1 MDNTLKL
8 ILVMCLAT
16 SSAQP
21 QNNEENPFLDIASS
35 FLENLGNG
43 NGGNGNQDLFS
54 AIGNL
59 MAAGASGGKNS
70 GGGNADMLVNIGKAI
85 FAGNGQGG
93 GSGFNPMLIGTIL
106 QQFMPSDNNEEGRQ
120 SGGSNSEDMMGTILN
135 VASMFM
141 SQNQQEGGTRKSRS
155 VDDSESGGNNVLMDL
170 LPLAVQ
176 AINSFSQPEEVKK
189 TEKSHED
196 HAGIL
201 PPFVEKLHQF
211 WDQFSNSDLSNAIFQ
226 QIGLDKLFV
235 GFVGRDQRV
244 DYDKLF
250 QSFQNQNFRR
260 KWIKKAIVYVADW
273 AKYLSNAE
281 VYRK

>member
-1 MDNTLKL
+1 
-8 ILVMCLAT
+8 MCLVT
-16 SSAQP
+16 SSPAQ
-21 QNNEENPFLDIASS
+21 QADNEESPFLDLASS
-35 FLENLGNG
+35 FLENLSSNG
-43 NGGNGNQDLFS
+43 NNGNQDLFS
-54 AIGNL
+54 TIGNL
-59 MAAGASGGKNS
+59 VAGAASGSGKNS
-70 GGGNADMLVNIGKAI
+70 AGGGNAEMLLSIGQAL
-85 FAGNGQGG
+85 FAGQAAQGG
-93 GSGFNPMLIGTIL
+93 GGGGGFNPMMIASMI
-106 QQFMPSDNNEEGRQ
+106 QQFMPSDNNDEGRQ
-120 SGGSNSEDMMGTILN
+120 SGGGNQDMMGTILN

-141 SQNQQEGGTRKSRS
+141 NQQQGGGAARKARS
-155 VDDSESGGNNVLMDL
+155 IDESDNSGNGNVLMDL

-189 TEKSHED
+189 TEKSHQD

-201 PPFVEKLHQF
+201 PPFLEKIHIF
-211 WDQFSNSDLSNAIFQ
+211 WDQFSNSDLSNMIFK

-235 GFVGRDQRV
+235 GFVGRDQKV

-281 VYRK
+281 VYKK

>member
-1 MDNTLKL
+1 
-8 ILVMCLAT
+8 MCLIA
-16 SSAQP
+16 SSPAQ
-21 QNNEENPFLDIASS
+21 QQTEENPFLDIASS
-35 FLENLGNG
+35 FLENLGSG

-59 MAAGASGGKNS
+59 MAAGASGKNS
-70 GGGNADMLVNIGKAI
+70 GGGNADLLVNIGKAI

-93 GSGFNPMLIGTIL
+93 GGSGFNPMLIGSIL
-106 QQFMPSDNNEEGRQ
+106 QQFMPSDNDESPQG
-120 SGGSNSEDMMGTILN
+120 GGSSNGDMMGTILN

-141 SQNQQEGGTRKSRS
+141 GQNQQEGGSRKARS
-155 VDDSESGGNNVLMDL
+155 VDDSESSGGSNVLMDL

-201 PPFVEKLHQF
+201 PPFLEKIHQF
-211 WDQFSNSDLSNAIFQ
+211 WDQFSNSDLSNMIFQ
-226 QIGLDKLFV
+226 QVGLDKLFV
-235 GFVGRDQRV
+235 GFIGRDQRV

-260 KWIKKAIVYVADW
+260 KWIKKAILYIADW

-281 VYRK
+281 VYKT